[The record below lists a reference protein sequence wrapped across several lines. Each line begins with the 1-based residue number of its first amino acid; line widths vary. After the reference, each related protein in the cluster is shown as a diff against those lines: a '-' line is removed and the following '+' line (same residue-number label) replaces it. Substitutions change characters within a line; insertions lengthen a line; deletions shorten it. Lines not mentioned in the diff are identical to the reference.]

1 MRSVK
6 LIPETKQQLAGMIDH
21 TLLSATATLSDIEA
35 HCAEAVEY
43 GFYSVCV
50 PGRWVSVAADI
61 LKETPIKIDAVAGF
75 PFGADTTAAKVAD
88 AKEMIAA
95 GADEIDMV
103 ADLASIIDGDKK
115 YLAND
120 LSAILKVC
128 RSFRPAVTLKV
139 IIESAALTDEQI
151 IFACQTAQQVG
162 VDFIKTATGLN
173 PAGGARTEDIQLMA
187 QSAPGCKIKAAGGI
201 KTAAQAIDMIAAG
214 ASRLGASASVQIVNQ
229 FAGIGQ

>member
-1 MRSVK
+1 
-6 LIPETKQQLAGMIDH
+6 MIDH
-21 TLLSATATLSDIEA
+21 TLLSATATLSDIQA

-43 GFYSVCV
+43 DFCSVCV
-50 PGRWVSVAADI
+50 PGRWVSVVADI
-61 LKETPIKIDAVAGF
+61 LRETPIKIDAVAGF

-103 ADLASIIDGDKK
+103 ADLASVIDGDKK

-120 LSAILKVC
+120 LSAVLKVC

-201 KTAAQAIDMIAAG
+201 KTATQAIDMIAAG

-229 FAGIGQ
+229 FAGIG